1 MGPPPREG
9 RRSGGDRGRL
19 TVPDVLFL
27 LMGIAFLGALY
38 PVFWGFYTDNLT
50 YLSPGA
56 KYLFQLMLP
65 LLLLVIY
72 TIVFRNAVGGG

>member
-1 MGPPPREG
+1 M
-9 RRSGGDRGRL
+9 DRARI
-19 TVPDVLFL
+19 TIPDILML
-27 LMGIAFLGALY
+27 LMAFAFLGALY
-38 PVFWGFYTDNLT
+38 PVFWGFYSDNLS

-72 TIVFRNAVGGG
+72 TVVYRNAVGGG

>member
-1 MGPPPREG
+1 MVGGQPK
-9 RRSGGDRGRL
+9 RRDRGRL
-19 TVPDVLFL
+19 TVPDILFL
-27 LMGIAFLGALY
+27 LMGVAFLGALY
-38 PVFWGFYTDNLT
+38 PVFWGFYTDNLS

-65 LLLLVIY
+65 LLLLVLY